1 MFKSERKQKSFFGDS
16 IYERVVPKD
25 NFLRKLKDII
35 DFSFVDSLCKDL
47 YSKEMGRPAYPP
59 SFMFK
64 IVFLQFM
71 YNLSDRQV
79 EDEVSINLAMK
90 FFLGMDVD
98 ELPPDSTSLVVFRNR
113 LGPEKFKEIFNR
125 IVEEARAKGLIE
137 DKLHIIDSTA
147 VEARVDLFRLK
158 KETKLGDDDD
168 NYADRNSPDPDAK
181 FGKKDSGKKT
191 YYGYKEH
198 ATVDGETELFV
209 DVVVTPANV
218 YDGHVLEALADE
230 RAESITAD
238 KAYDSNANHA
248 LLKKKKI
255 RSAII
260 RKSNREYAR
269 VYNDAFYNE
278 QRKRPIIERCFANQ
292 KMNHGMRRARYLGND
307 KVSIQAVMA
316 CIVVNMKKLTKMITN
331 STFPIKLI
339 PEPT

>member
-1 MFKSERKQKSFFGDS
+1 MFKSEHKQKSFFGDS

-35 DFSFVDSLCKDL
+35 DFSFVDNLCKDL

-79 EDEVSINLAMK
+79 EDEVSINMAMK

-113 LGPEKFKEIFNR
+113 LGPERFKEIFNR

-147 VEARVDLFRLK
+147 IDARVDLFRLK

-168 NYADRNSPDPDAK
+168 NYTDRNSPDPDAK
-181 FGKKDSGKKT
+181 FGKRDSGKKT

-198 ATVDGETELFV
+198 AVIDGETELFV

-218 YDGHVLEALADE
+218 YDGHVLEALIDE
-230 RAESITAD
+230 RAGCITAD
-238 KAYDSNANHA
+238 KAYDSNANHE
-248 LLKKKKI
+248 LLKEKRI

-269 VYNDAFYNE
+269 VYNEAFYNE

-292 KMNHGMRRARYLGND
+292 KMNHDMRRARYLGLG
-307 KVSIQAVMA
+307 KVSIQAVMT

-331 STFPIKLI
+331 EVLPIKLM
-339 PEPT
+339 PEPM

>member
-1 MFKSERKQKSFFGDS
+1 MFRSGRKQKSFFGDS

-35 DFSFVDSLCKDL
+35 DFSFVDDLCKDL

-71 YNLSDRQV
+71 YNLSDRKIA
-79 EDEVSINLAMK
+79 DEIAINLAMK
-90 FFLGMDVD
+90 YFLSMDVD

-113 LGPEKFKEIFNR
+113 LGPGRFKEIFNR

-158 KETKLGDDDD
+158 KETKQDDDDD

-181 FGKKDSGKKT
+181 FGKRDSGKKT

-198 ATVDGETELFV
+198 AVIDGETELFV
-209 DVVVTPANV
+209 DVTVTPANV

-230 RAESITAD
+230 RAGSITAD

-248 LLKKKKI
+248 FLKERGI

-260 RKSNREYAR
+260 RKNNRKYAKL
-269 VYNDAFYNE
+269 YNDAFCNE
-278 QRKRPIIERCFANQ
+278 QKRRPVIERCFANQ
-292 KMNHGMRRARYLGND
+292 KMNHGMRRARYLGLG
-307 KVSIQAVMA
+307 KVSIQAVMT
-316 CIVVNMKKLTKMITN
+316 CIVVNLKKITKMIAN
-331 STFPIKLI
+331 DSLPINLI
-339 PEPT
+339 PDPT